1 MIEDAFEP
9 IVDKELWNKVQEV
22 NASCSHGKITK
33 SGVILPLTGLMYC
46 ADCGSK
52 LKNNTT
58 FHETKKR
65 GKYKETVR
73 KIRKLGVENAAE
85 ILSTRDKSAALVL
98 ICCFNMKEGH
108 YKRKRPASGLYHC
121 HNSVY
126 SD

>member
-1 MIEDAFEP
+1 MDLVEFSVSNYRSITSA
-9 IVDKELWNKVQEV
+9 
-22 NASCSHGKITK
+22 HKI
-33 SGVILPLTGLMYC
+33 
-46 ADCGSK
+46 K
-52 LKNNTT
+52 LGNYTVLVGKNN
-58 FHETKKR
+58 EGR
-65 GKYKETVR
+65 ETVR

-126 SD
+126 SEEIYNSSEIVGKERKPGFSRHL